1 MTPFRRRS
9 MQGTFY
15 DVGRAKTQ
23 SFCCYTTLT
32 GMPTKLQAESLGV
45 ECPSPNRITRS
56 APRGCPSAIGQRPQS
71 LHLPPSP
78 LAQLYFVQSLSAPHT
93 QHTQHTQQAQST
105 LSPDRGQRTCVREA
119 AIVSKGDSIP
129 PLVCGIPRSLVA

>member
-23 SFCCYTTLT
+23 SFCCDTTLT

-45 ECPSPNRITRS
+45 ECPSPNKITRS

-78 LAQLYFVQSLSAPHT
+78 LAQLYFVQSPSAP
-93 QHTQHTQQAQST
+93 HTQQAQST
-105 LSPDRGQRTCVREA
+105 LSPDRGQRTGVREA

-129 PLVCGIPRSLVA
+129 PLVFGIPRPLVA